1 MKTTTISVLIYAAL
15 SSTTAFAED
24 VSTLTEYFAEDGEIA
39 TTQNYPTLETARQF
53 VKVQEKVGVNNF
65 EHKRVLT
72 PTDDQPVVRMNRDTY
87 YSMATIDV
95 SKGARVTLPE
105 IPGGMYMS
113 LEVITEDHR
122 IQQMRYG
129 AGTYELSTHTGDHVH
144 IIVRTDTR
152 FSLDEVHA
160 IQDQM
165 SIEAGSSNEF
175 MAPQVNKEAF
185 DKVEDELKAQMP
197 VILKRD
203 GAQATFGM
211 FTNPQDESK
220 ELFNEE
226 KHAIGAAIGWGG
238 AQLKDNVYEVSG
250 NFPADKCY
258 QATFPDPENQ
268 AFWSVTVYNKA
279 GFMFKDVANVSS
291 NFAPKNPDGT
301 YTVSFGCGPD
311 ATNNLETD
319 NESGMFSVAFRHYIP
334 SQKVRDG
341 YRVLPY
347 VKEIK

>member
-1 MKTTTISVLIYAAL
+1 MKFVTISTLASMVLMSNAV
-15 SSTTAFAED
+15 FAKD
-24 VSTLTEYFAEDGEIA
+24 VATLTDYFAEDGKI
-39 TTQNYPTLETARQF
+39 TTKENYPVFETARQF

-95 SKGARVTLPE
+95 SKGASVTLPE
-105 IPGGMYMS
+105 IPDDMYMS

-122 IQQMRYG
+122 IQPMHYG

-152 FSLDEVHA
+152 FTPDEVHA
-160 IQDQM
+160 IQDKM
-165 SIEAGSSNEF
+165 RIEAGSNNQF
-175 MAPQVNKEAF
+175 TAPQVNQEAF
-185 DKVEDELKAQMP
+185 EAVEKDLKAQMP
-197 VILKRD
+197 VILQRD

-211 FTNPQDESK
+211 FTSPEDDSQQ
-220 ELFNEE
+220 LFTYE
-226 KHAIGAAIGWGG
+226 KYAVGAAIGWGG
-238 AQLKDNVYEVSG
+238 AQLVDNVYEVSG

-258 QATFPDPENQ
+258 QATFPNPENQ
-268 AFWSVTVYNKA
+268 AFWSITVYNKA

-291 NFAPKNPDGT
+291 NFAKKNPDGT

-311 ATNNLETD
+311 AINNLETE
-319 NESGMFSVAFRHYIP
+319 NESGLFSLAVRHYVP
-334 SQKVRDG
+334 SQKVQDG
-341 YRVLPY
+341 FRVLPY

>member
-1 MKTTTISVLIYAAL
+1 MKNITIGSIIFMSLFSQAVLAK
-15 SSTTAFAED
+15 D
-24 VSTLTEYFAEDGEIA
+24 VSTLSEYFSEDGKM
-39 TTQNYPTLETARQF
+39 TTVENYPILETARQF

-72 PTDDQPVVRMNRDTY
+72 PTNDQPVVRMNRDTY

-95 SKGARVTLPE
+95 SKGATVTLPE
-105 IPGGMYMS
+105 IPEGMYMS
-113 LEVITEDHR
+113 LEVITKDHR
-122 IQQMRYG
+122 IQPMHYG
-129 AGTYELSTHTGDHVH
+129 AGSYELTTHIGEHVH

-160 IQDQM
+160 IQNKM
-165 SIEAGSSNEF
+165 RIKANSSNKF
-175 MAPQVNKEAF
+175 TAPQVNKKAF
-185 DKVEDELKAQMP
+185 HAVEKDLKAQMP

-211 FTNPQDESK
+211 FTNPDDNSK
-220 ELFNEE
+220 ELFTQE
-226 KHAIGAAIGWGG
+226 KYSIGAAIGWGG

-250 NFPADKCY
+250 NFPIGKCY

-268 AFWSVTVYNKA
+268 AFWSVTVYNKQ

-291 NFAPKNPDGT
+291 NTANKNSDGT
-301 YTVSFGCGPD
+301 YTVSFGCGSD
-311 ATNNLETD
+311 AVNNIETD
-319 NESGMFSVAFRHYIP
+319 NESGMFSLAFRHYIP

-347 VKEIK
+347 VKEVK